1 MRSRNPLRAASS
13 GIFLLFLALA
23 FLVSQADGK
32 LFLPI
37 LFVGLAITS
46 LIGSLSMLNP
56 RGVYGGLYAF
66 VWLLGLAFCFLFGFW
81 PWILFVVAVSA
92 ILGALAQPIMAA
104 LMSMSFLAMPSN
116 LNTQPQQPYQESP
129 RQQDPYQQQS
139 YQEGYQPPP
148 SSPQPSPESYQEGGK
163 QYTNPSSEY
172 DQPQSQYPPQE
183 LPPQ

>member
-104 LMSMSFLAMPSN
+104 LMSM
-116 LNTQPQQPYQESP
+116 
-129 RQQDPYQQQS
+129 
-139 YQEGYQPPP
+139 
-148 SSPQPSPESYQEGGK
+148 
-163 QYTNPSSEY
+163 
-172 DQPQSQYPPQE
+172 
-183 LPPQ
+183 